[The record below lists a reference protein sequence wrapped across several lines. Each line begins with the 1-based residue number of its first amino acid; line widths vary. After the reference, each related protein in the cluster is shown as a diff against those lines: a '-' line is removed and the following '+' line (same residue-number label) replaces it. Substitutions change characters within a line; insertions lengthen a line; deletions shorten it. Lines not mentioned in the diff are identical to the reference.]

1 MRATLHATDGE
12 TDVELPVD
20 EDASVHVFRDPNR
33 DHEIVAQKDE
43 EVVPLGV
50 VDKTVSRERDQEGN
64 LSCVEFFHEE
74 DQLYV
79 RDTGSSNGVI
89 LKNATDEDELPRNE
103 AVPIATDCSVEVGY
117 TTEIEISIMDGN

>member
-1 MRATLHATDGE
+1 MRATLCATDSE

-20 EDASVHVFRDPNR
+20 EDVSVHVFRDPDR
-33 DHEIVAQKDE
+33 DDEVVAKKDE
-43 EVVPLGV
+43 EVIPLGV
-50 VDKTVSRERDQEGN
+50 VDTTVSRERDKEGN
-64 LSCVEFFHEE
+64 RSSVEFFHED

-103 AVPIATDCSVEVGY
+103 AVPINTDSSVEIGFS
-117 TTEIEISIMDGN
+117 TEIEITVRR